1 MESKHDVGRSETANR
16 FDVNLNDRASV
27 LDMKILTL
35 LRHAKSSWKDAG
47 LQDSERP
54 LNSRGQRDAPV
65 MAQRINE
72 AGIRPSLIL
81 SSPAVRAWTTA
92 KAIAHE
98 INYPA
103 EFLQQENRLYLAS
116 VRNLLKVI
124 GEQDIA
130 FNNLMVVGHNPGLTD
145 FANYLMHELT
155 DNIPTCGFVSFEI
168 DCEDWNLESEAEIKL
183 MVYDYPKRV
192 TAKA

>member
-16 FDVNLNDRASV
+16 FDVSLNDRASV

-103 EFLQQENRLYLAS
+103 EFLQQEDRLYLAS

-130 FNNLMVVGHNPGLTD
+130 FNNLMVIGHNPGLTD

-168 DCEDWNLESEAEIKL
+168 DREDWNLESEAEINL